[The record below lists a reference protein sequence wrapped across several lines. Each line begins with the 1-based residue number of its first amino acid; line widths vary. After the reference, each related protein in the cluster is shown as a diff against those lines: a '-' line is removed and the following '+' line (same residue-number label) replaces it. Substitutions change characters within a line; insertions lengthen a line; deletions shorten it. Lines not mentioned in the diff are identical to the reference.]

1 MKLELEDPQ
10 LKALISEAIFA
21 SLTQEKKDAL
31 ISTAIASLMAPA
43 EGYAGSPKTTVL
55 QREFNDAIRCIAR
68 DLLTKEIEGNS
79 EIKQK
84 INGMISEA
92 VTLMTETNRESIVAK
107 VSEAIYRGLT
117 QERY

>member
-10 LKALISEAIFA
+10 LKALISEAIFT

-31 ISTAIASLMAPA
+31 ISTAISNLMAPA
-43 EGYAGSPKTTVL
+43 ENHGSGPKITVL
-55 QREFNDAIRCIAR
+55 QREFNESIRCIAR
-68 DLLTKEIEGNS
+68 DVITKEIEGNS

-84 INGMISEA
+84 INGMIADA
-92 VTLMTETNRESIVAK
+92 VTLMTETNRESLVAK

>member
-10 LKALISEAIFA
+10 LKSLISEAIYA

-31 ISTAIASLMAPA
+31 IAAAISNLMAPVTDF
-43 EGYAGSPKTTVL
+43 GHGQKVTIL
-55 QREFNDAIRCIAR
+55 QREFNDAIRGIAR
-68 DLLTKEIEGNS
+68 EIITKEIEGNS

-84 INGMISEA
+84 INGMIAAA
-92 VTLMTETNRESIVAK
+92 VTLMTETNRESIVTK